1 MNYLIVLLIYS
12 IKLKKKYLSQQ
23 FINFRKKDTCSNKV
37 RKLICCHYFYLIFII
52 LLIIM
57 NYVRKLNLKF
67 TLYLLY
73 MYHITCMQYQNNFF
87 LYLSNVYIMMKQKKF
102 NTHLCDELL
111 TRMYIDASVQSA
123 PLGWSKKQIP
133 IAKYGRSMM
142 IGRQWFITREDNC
155 WHRVRLVIRWL
166 LTDVLIIVRADQELS
181 IVGSSH
187 LQMNRMLS
195 DSGCHSHIVLFSH
208 THCFTLA
215 TLLPPCYLLSSK
227 MVYFNKTKHV
237 FFY

>member
-1 MNYLIVLLIYS
+1 MKR
-12 IKLKKKYLSQQ
+12 IKK
-23 FINFRKKDTCSNKV
+23 I
-37 RKLICCHYFYLIFII
+37 
-52 LLIIM
+52 
-57 NYVRKLNLKF
+57 
-67 TLYLLY
+67 
-73 MYHITCMQYQNNFF
+73 QY
-87 LYLSNVYIMMKQKKF
+87 
-102 NTHLCDELL
+102 LCDELL

-123 PLGWSKKQIP
+123 PLGWSKKQVP
-133 IAKYGRSMM
+133 IAKYGGSMM

-155 WHRVRLVIRWL
+155 WHRVRLVIRRL

-215 TLLPPCYLLSSK
+215 TLLPPWYLLSSK
-227 MVYFNKTKHV
+227 IVYFNKTKHV
-237 FFY
+237 FFIEVQSNFIIIRNYCQWTVKAEKPFEHTSRHKITEPGSCDNYRL